1 MSFRKSTP
9 VPMCH
14 QLLAHIALS
23 AGMLTVPAAAFGQP
37 VLRLGGWDSTRAGS
51 QYNLV
56 NGTSTTQVRSAI
68 QTSFPGV
75 QISGTGTLTSAYL
88 SGIDV
93 LLIEVGAGSFSYTTA
108 LSAPEQSALTTF
120 VQSGKG
126 VLIFTDNDAAAGQPT
141 SSTVNNSYLSP
152 FGLHATGTVNNG
164 SANATVT
171 SPGTSPVTNGPFG
184 TVPNFTTNFPG
195 WFDNLGTATSLATL
209 DANGQSALADLIG
222 GGFGAGSGPVVFFSD
237 SSILADGVITTNSQ
251 DLVLNAISFV
261 SPVPEPSSL
270 LLLGCGVAGAMSY
283 GMRKRRAAM
292 AVAC

>member
-108 LSAPEQSALTTF
+108 LSAPEQSALT
-120 VQSGKG
+120 
-126 VLIFTDNDAAAGQPT
+126 
-141 SSTVNNSYLSP
+141 
-152 FGLHATGTVNNG
+152 
-164 SANATVT
+164 
-171 SPGTSPVTNGPFG
+171 
-184 TVPNFTTNFPG
+184 
-195 WFDNLGTATSLATL
+195 
-209 DANGQSALADLIG
+209 
-222 GGFGAGSGPVVFFSD
+222 
-237 SSILADGVITTNSQ
+237 
-251 DLVLNAISFV
+251 
-261 SPVPEPSSL
+261 
-270 LLLGCGVAGAMSY
+270 
-283 GMRKRRAAM
+283 
-292 AVAC
+292 